1 MAIDKQK
8 SEMQRQS
15 AAEYKIQKS
24 ASKLKQQWSMREG
37 KQCLHSDWNAL
48 ARAVGLGTAEI
59 PYLQTWVS
67 QNGLMPPMRRKPP
80 KT

>member
-1 MAIDKQK
+1 MAIDREK

-15 AAEYKIQKS
+15 AAEFKIQKY

-37 KQCLHSDWNAL
+37 KHCLHSDWNAL

-59 PYLQTWVS
+59 PYLKVWVT
-67 QNGLMPPMRRKPP
+67 QNNLMPPARRKPP
-80 KT
+80 TK